1 MKAKLVFLGASKNV
15 TGSKYLLEVNGS
27 RVLIDCGLYQERGL
41 KDRNWKRLS
50 VAPESIDAVLL
61 THAHL
66 DHCGLLPKLVK
77 DGFCGKIHCTAAT
90 AEIAQIILLDSAHL
104 QEEDAEFKRR
114 RHEREGRSSQF
125 TPEPLYNTEDAEA
138 TLPLFAPIDYETT
151 VKIGEGIEASFHDA
165 GHVLGASMIQVK
177 VKTGSEIRTLLF
189 SGDIGRADK
198 PILRDPTQ
206 FAQADYVLIE
216 STYGDRVHRDAA
228 DIPTMLE
235 EIINSTAK
243 AGGNIIIPSFAL
255 ERSQEVLYH
264 LNELFRADRI
274 PHLTVFLDSPMAI
287 RITEVFKH
295 HAELY
300 DSEMQEL
307 YRNGESP
314 FAFSGLKM
322 TSSTKESKGINHIKG
337 TVVIIAGSGMC
348 SGGRVKHHLANN
360 IERQESTILFVG
372 YQAAG
377 TLGRQILDGAPEVR
391 ILGQMRPVE
400 ARIARIQGFS
410 AHADRDELLGW
421 LMGLKSPPRRV
432 FVVHG
437 EAGAETKF
445 GKFLAEKTG
454 WDIVVPDYL
463 DEIELD

>member
-1 MKAKLVFLGASKNV
+1 
-15 TGSKYLLEVNGS
+15 
-27 RVLIDCGLYQERGL
+27 
-41 KDRNWKRLS
+41 
-50 VAPESIDAVLL
+50 
-61 THAHL
+61 
-66 DHCGLLPKLVK
+66 
-77 DGFCGKIHCTAAT
+77 
-90 AEIAQIILLDSAHL
+90 
-104 QEEDAEFKRR
+104 
-114 RHEREGRSSQF
+114 
-125 TPEPLYNTEDAEA
+125 
-138 TLPLFAPIDYETT
+138 
-151 VKIGEGIEASFHDA
+151 
-165 GHVLGASMIQVK
+165 
-177 VKTGSEIRTLLF
+177 
-189 SGDIGRADK
+189 
-198 PILRDPTQ
+198 
-206 FAQADYVLIE
+206 
-216 STYGDRVHRDAA
+216 
-228 DIPTMLE
+228 
-235 EIINSTAK
+235 
-243 AGGNIIIPSFAL
+243 
-255 ERSQEVLYH
+255 
-264 LNELFRADRI
+264 
-274 PHLTVFLDSPMAI
+274 MAI

-348 SGGRVKHHLANN
+348 TGGRVKHHLANN

-410 AHADRDELLGW
+410 AHADREELLGW
-421 LMGLKSPPRRV
+421 LMGLKRPPRRV

-445 GKFLAEKTG
+445 GKFIAEKTG